1 VNIPNILTGMRLLII
16 PLFGYYLYIGNYKVA
31 VYLFLIGGFTDF
43 LDGFIARKFDM
54 VTSWGKLV
62 DPLADKLMQITA
74 LIILTIQKNIPV
86 FVLTIVIIKELLM
99 VIGSIV
105 LLKQNKY
112 VVSAN
117 WYGKMATVLFYF
129 AIVMII
135 IKVPYSD
142 YFIIIAL
149 AATLFA
155 FLGYVISYIR
165 IKQRQ

>member
-1 VNIPNILTGMRLLII
+1 MVYCKKIRY
-16 PLFGYYLYIGNYKVA
+16 GYI
-31 VYLFLIGGFTDF
+31 
-43 LDGFIARKFDM
+43 
-54 VTSWGKLV
+54 WGKLV